1 MPIIQGKNA
10 NQPAN
15 DFTYWGLARF
25 KKGER
30 NITEPH
36 FHDCDEY
43 VFMIEGRMHMRSEG
57 IDYILEPKDV
67 LVTRM
72 GDVHEVVEILDD
84 TVYFWAEGPM
94 RGLKREGHL
103 NPSLPRS
110 SVS

>member
-10 NQPAN
+10 NHPAN

-25 KKGER
+25 QQGER

-72 GDVHEVVEILDD
+72 GDVHEVVEILED
-84 TVYFWAEGPM
+84 TVYFWAEGPL

-103 NPSLPRS
+103 APKLPRS
-110 SVS
+110 LVS